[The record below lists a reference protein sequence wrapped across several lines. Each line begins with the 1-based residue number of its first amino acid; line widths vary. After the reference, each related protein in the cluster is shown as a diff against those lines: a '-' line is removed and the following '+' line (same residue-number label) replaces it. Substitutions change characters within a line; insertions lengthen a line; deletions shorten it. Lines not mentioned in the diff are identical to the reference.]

1 MDAITSIIGFVQTP
15 AFGGVMAALWVM
27 SEALA
32 AIPAIKANSVFQMIQ
47 NFLERFKKDPA

>member
-1 MDAITSIIGFVQTP
+1 MDMLAGVMDFVQSP
-15 AFGGVMAALWVM
+15 AFGGIMAALWVM

-32 AIPAIKANSVFQMIQ
+32 AIPAIKANSVFQMVQ